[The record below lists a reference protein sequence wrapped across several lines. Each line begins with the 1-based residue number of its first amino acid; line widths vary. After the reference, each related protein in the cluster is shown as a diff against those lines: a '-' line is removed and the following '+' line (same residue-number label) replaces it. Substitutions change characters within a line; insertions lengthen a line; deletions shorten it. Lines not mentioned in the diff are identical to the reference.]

1 MFQCVEIQ
9 VFNNYLLFCQ
19 SNPLSLHFKIKKLM
33 NTTYNP
39 NEEEILLLEEEVKP
53 ENQLILFNDDVNT
66 FDWVIESLIKVC
78 NHELLQ
84 AEQCSLVIH
93 YAGKCAVK
101 EGRLIELKPMCEAL
115 QDRGL
120 SAVIE

>member
-1 MFQCVEIQ
+1 VFQYIEIEI
-9 VFNNYLLFCQ
+9 FMKYLLFCQ
-19 SNPLSLHFKIKKLM
+19 SKHVSLYFKIKKLM

-53 ENQLILFNDDVNT
+53 GNQLILFNDDVNT

-101 EGRLIELKPMCEAL
+101 EGGLRELKPMCEAL